1 MKILLQASR
10 IIVGVLF
17 IFSGLIK
24 ANDPA
29 GLSYKM
35 QEFFEVWGLHG
46 LNDYTLAFSI
56 LMIGFEIIAGIAVL
70 IGWQFNF
77 FSWMLLLLIIFFT
90 FLTGYALL
98 SGKIR
103 ECGCFGDCIK
113 LTAGQSFIKDLILL
127 ALILVLFV
135 NRKSILPFHGSK
147 IPMLLLLLT
156 SAMAFVFQFYVLTYL
171 PVVDC
176 LPYKV
181 GNNIPE
187 KMKIPAGSLP
197 DSTVINYVYK
207 KGNAEVEFD
216 ADHFPADFND
226 SLYQFVKRYDKVVR
240 AGNAQPP
247 IKDFVII
254 APTGT
259 DTTMAILQQSG
270 YQFIIFSK
278 TAPQH
283 TKQLSWA
290 PKLKLIQLTAR
301 EKQIPLIWVS
311 ADAEN
316 TAKSLGNLAMPN
328 LPVMRGDLVAIKT
341 AARVDPTIYLLKD
354 GTIQGK
360 WSYARLD
367 EVLPFLAK

>member
-1 MKILLQASR
+1 MKILLLASR
-10 IIVGVLF
+10 YIVGILF

-56 LMIGFEIIAGIAVL
+56 LMIGFEIIAGIAVI
-70 IGWQFNF
+70 IGWQFPF

-113 LTAGQSFIKDLILL
+113 LTAGESFVKDLILL
-127 ALILVLFV
+127 ALILLLFF
-135 NRKSILPFHGSK
+135 NRKSIAPFTGGR
-147 IPMLLLLLT
+147 IPMLLLLFV
-156 SAMAFVFQFYVLTYL
+156 SALAFVFQFYVLTYL

-181 GNNIPE
+181 GNNISE

-207 KGNAEVEFD
+207 KGAAEVEFD

-240 AGNAQPP
+240 KGNAQPP

-254 APTGT
+254 APSGT
-259 DTTMAILQQSG
+259 DTTAAILQQSG
-270 YQFIIFSK
+270 LQLIVFSK
-278 TAPQH
+278 TM
-283 TKQLSWA
+283 
-290 PKLKLIQLTAR
+290 PKSVRDWIWSADLKNIRDVAKS
-301 EKQIPLIWVS
+301 KQIPIIWVS

-316 TAKSLGNLAMPN
+316 TAKGLIVLNMSDI
-328 LPVMRGDLVAIKT
+328 PVMRGDLVAIKT
-341 AARVDPTIYLLKD
+341 AARVDPTIYILNN
-354 GTIQGK
+354 GTIEGK
-360 WSYARLD
+360 WSYASFAK
-367 EVLPFLAK
+367 VIPFLNR